1 MNIFDTD
8 YEIERLNAQEELL
21 WKAQERIYDSFL
33 NGKDRVILDIGCS
46 DGYKTVKEF
55 DRDNVKKVLA
65 LD

>member
-33 NGKDRVILDIGCS
+33 NGKDMVILDIGCS
-46 DGYKTVKEF
+46 DGFK
-55 DRDNVKKVLA
+55 LS
-65 LD
+65 LIHI